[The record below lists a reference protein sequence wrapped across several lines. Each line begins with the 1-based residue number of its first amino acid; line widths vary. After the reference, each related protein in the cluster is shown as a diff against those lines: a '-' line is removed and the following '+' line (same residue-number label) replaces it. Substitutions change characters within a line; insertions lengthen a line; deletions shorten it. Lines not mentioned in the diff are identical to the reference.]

1 MVNTAGWYQMKG
13 LKVSGLLAKN
23 IFSRGIFVKVSIAGK
38 EKFRTNYG
46 EPGANGVW
54 ESPGNW
60 VMEGG
65 LHIHCVHTCII
76 DACIVC
82 THACVMP
89 GHRK

>member
-1 MVNTAGWYQMKG
+1 M
-13 LKVSGLLAKN
+13 KVSNFEARNWFTK
-23 IFSRGIFVKVSIAGK
+23 GIVVKCMSDGEELFKTGK
-38 EKFRTNYG
+38 G
-46 EPGANGVW
+46 EPGVTGTW
-54 ESPGNW
+54 EFAGNW
-60 VMEGG
+60 VIPAG

>member
-1 MVNTAGWYQMKG
+1 MKG
-13 LKVSGLLAKN
+13 LLDSGLESKSSM
-23 IFSRGIFVKVSIAGK
+23 SRGIFIKCATANGRDLFNTGK
-38 EKFRTNYG
+38 G
-46 EPGANGVW
+46 EPGVKGTW
-54 ESPGNW
+54 EFPGDW
-60 VMEGG
+60 VIPAG